1 MQSLRTV
8 PTAPAVL
15 VTRCR
20 HLRKAQTMNSTDT
33 TGTDKRYFLGRR
45 MQLAFLVK
53 DMDAALELWTDKLG
67 VGPFVVFEQSL
78 GQRHFVHRGERSPVE
93 IALAL
98 SYVGDTQIEL
108 ICQKNDAPS
117 IYTEAFQKGCVSGTA
132 HHMAFWPDDMDAAWR
147 ELKAQGFEEVASIQ
161 SPSGEVDVYYFS
173 SPPALGLMLEIVP
186 MSSARRVYFSQI
198 KALCERSAGSQKA
211 LRFRDK
217 DHFLSTIASQS
228 K

>member
-1 MQSLRTV
+1 
-8 PTAPAVL
+8 
-15 VTRCR
+15 
-20 HLRKAQTMNSTDT
+20 
-33 TGTDKRYFLGRR
+33 

-53 DMDAALELWTDKLG
+53 DMDEALELWTNKLG

-78 GQRHFVHRGERSPVE
+78 GKRHFVHRGERSPAD
-93 IALAL
+93 IALAI

-117 IYTEAFQKGCVSGTA
+117 IYTEAFQKGFTSGA
-132 HHMAFWPDDMDAAWR
+132 VHHIAFWPEDMDSAWR

-161 SPSGEVDVYYFS
+161 SPTGDVDVYYFS
-173 SPPALGLMLEIVP
+173 SPPALAPMLEIVP
-186 MSSARRVYFSQI
+186 MNSARRVYFSQI
-198 KALCERSAGSQKA
+198 KALCERSAGNQKA

-217 DHFLSTIASQS
+217 DHFLSTIESQG